1 DEQARKALNLS
12 QADEITIMLPTS
24 SK

>member
-1 DEQARKALNLS
+1 ARKALNLS